1 MVALSNL
8 SKLARDGTE
17 DKRWKMITNIFDS
30 HGQRGLELDSIN
42 LSSELLKFAM
52 KDERRKVEESYNR
65 AVSIRSTEPRNHRII
80 IAGFTNIIKHK
91 YNQTHSESKSE
102 NLSNI

>member
-17 DKRWKMITNIFDS
+17 DKRRKMITNIFDS

-52 KDERRKVEESYNR
+52 RDERSKVEESYNR
-65 AVSIRSTEPRNHRII
+65 TVSIPSTEPRNHRII

-91 YNQTHSESKSE
+91 YQTHSESKSE